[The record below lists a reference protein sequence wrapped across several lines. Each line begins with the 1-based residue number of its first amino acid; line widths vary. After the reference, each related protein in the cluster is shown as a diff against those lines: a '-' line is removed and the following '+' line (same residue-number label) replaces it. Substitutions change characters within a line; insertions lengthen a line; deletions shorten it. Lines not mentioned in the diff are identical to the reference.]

1 MVLAWIAGS
10 LLGTMGGVVLGINLL
25 DRLQFTSKGKDYL
38 HTIDYTA
45 DDDPNV
51 PMPQTAGKPVSVFK
65 KQLLRNT
72 SPWLVQPDYDRI
84 TFINTILLSLWPH
97 LSPAIHKMAMEQ
109 AKAPLEDVCKQAK
122 ILKTIRIDKLDL
134 GTRPPRIDCFKS
146 YQTDEDELII
156 ETPAFWGGD
165 MSLRVTAVVLAG
177 SRTIDVPVD
186 VANIQFKALT
196 RITIKPLVETLP
208 CFGGV
213 TVSLLETPH
222 FNMDLKI
229 CDSWDIMAF
238 PTIPLI
244 ISTAI
249 KVVAGQMLVFPNE
262 YALPLMP
269 NFGLPPPPIG
279 MLNVKVVSATG
290 LKGSLLDRMDPF
302 VELFVRETRSVK
314 TSTLTNNESPVW
326 NECFDF
332 VVDDPKQQA
341 LRVVVKDDDLV
352 SASTEG
358 EAVVPLDTAE
368 FIRNPRT
375 TVVLKLPLH
384 APGGH
389 GKKAKNRAPVA
400 ASGAATGAPRA
411 GGTAFHS
418 VFQPRSHQLSQRQRV
433 GRRAQP
439 VCSCRRKKKSAEHGS
454 EAGSELGSPRSSVAQ
469 DEPREGLEEV
479 LEGVQEGLSD
489 SPRIKLPAGA
499 LTGAEL
505 TLECTYFPFKSSI
518 PGEAGAMGVEVAAPA
533 PVGGE
538 DASGGATAV
547 PPSPAPAL
555 ISSIRRSLLA
565 APSMSTNAKGVLT
578 MTLKKAANLENEP
591 DTYATI
597 SLYDPLRT
605 PIPNIEYRTEVVLN
619 EDSPRYNFKT
629 DFVNISAASSLTITI
644 YDNPGAMAA
653 LTSLKVPFLQKAKPK
668 PLGKVRIVV
677 ADVAT
682 EGRISERYPLQE
694 AQTGEVFVTMEWN
707 PVDLSE
713 EDAAAAAATSASA
726 PTGAAAAA
734 R

>member
-10 LLGTMGGVVLGINLL
+10 LLGTIGGVVLGISLL

-45 DDDPNV
+45 DDDPAV

-65 KQLLRNT
+65 KQLLKNT
-72 SPWLVQPDYDRI
+72 SPWLIQPDYDRI

-109 AKAPLEDVCKQAK
+109 AKAPLDDVCKQAK
-122 ILKTIRIDKLDL
+122 ILKAIRIDRLDL

-146 YQTDEDELII
+146 YQTAEDELII

-165 MSLRVTAVVLAG
+165 MALRVTAVVQAG
-177 SRTIDVPVD
+177 SRTIDIPVD

-238 PTIPLI
+238 PTVPAIV
-244 ISTAI
+244 SAAI
-249 KVVAGQMLVFPNE
+249 KVVAGQMLVYPNE

-269 NFGLPPPPIG
+269 NFGLPPPPKG
-279 MLNVKVVSATG
+279 MLNVKVVSARG
-290 LKGSLLDRMDPF
+290 LRGSFLDRMDPF
-302 VELFVRETRSVK
+302 VELFVRETRGVK

-332 VVDDPKQQA
+332 VVDDPKAQA

-358 EAVVPLDTAE
+358 EAVVPLAAAE

-375 TVVLKLPLH
+375 TVTLQLPLH

-389 GKKAKNRAPVA
+389 GKKAKNRPATAA
-400 ASGAATGAPRA
+400 ASGSAEHAVVAPGHPAPA
-411 GGTAFHS
+411 GSNGEKKK
-418 VFQPRSHQLSQRQRV
+418 RGLLSRF
-433 GRRAQP
+433 
-439 VCSCRRKKKSAEHGS
+439 RRKKKSAEHGS
-454 EAGSELGSPRSSVAQ
+454 EAGSELGSPRGSVA
-469 DEPREGLEEV
+469 PEGEHEELEEV
-479 LEGVQEGLSD
+479 VEEVEEGLLD
-489 SPRIKLPAGA
+489 SPRVKLPAGA

-505 TLECTYFPFKSSI
+505 TLECTYFPFKSAL
-518 PGEAGAMGVEVAAPA
+518 PEVAAPA
-533 PVGGE
+533 PVGGKE
-538 DASGGATAV
+538 PSKGATTAA
-547 PPSPAPAL
+547 PAPAL
-555 ISSIRRSLLA
+555 VTSVRRSLLA
-565 APSMSTNAKGVLT
+565 APSLSSRSKGVLT
-578 MTLKKAANLENEP
+578 MTLKKAINLENEP

-597 SLYDPLRT
+597 TLYDPHRS
-605 PIPNIEYRTEVVLN
+605 PIPNIEHRTEVVLN
-619 EDSPRYNFKT
+619 EDCPRYNFKT

-668 PLGKVRIVV
+668 PLGKVRIAV

-694 AQTGEVFVTMEWN
+694 AQTGEVFVTLEWN

-713 EDAAAAAATSASA
+713 EDAAAAASTSAA
-726 PTGAAAAA
+726 
-734 R
+734 

>member
-1 MVLAWIAGS
+1 MVLAWIAGW
-10 LLGTMGGVVLGINLL
+10 LLGTIGGVVLGITLL

-45 DDDPNV
+45 DDDPSV

-65 KQLLRNT
+65 KLLLQNT
-72 SPWLVQPDYDRI
+72 SPWLIQPDYDRI

-109 AKAPLEDVCKQAK
+109 ARAPLEDVCKK
-122 ILKTIRIDKLDL
+122 TKVLKAIRIDKLDL

-146 YQTDEDELII
+146 YQTAEDELII

-165 MSLRVTAVVLAG
+165 MALRVTAVVQAG
-177 SRTIDVPVD
+177 GKTIDVPVD

-238 PTIPLI
+238 PTVPLLV
-244 ISTAI
+244 STAI
-249 KVVAGQMLVFPNE
+249 KVVAGQMLVYPNE
-262 YALPLMP
+262 FALPLMP
-269 NFGLPPPPIG
+269 NFGLPPPPQG
-279 MLNVKVVSATG
+279 MLNVKVVSARG
-290 LKGSLLDRMDPF
+290 LKGSFLDRMDPF
-302 VELFVRETRSVK
+302 VELSVRESRSVK
-314 TSTLTNNESPVW
+314 TSTLSNNENPVW
-326 NECFDF
+326 NESFDF
-332 VVDDPKQQA
+332 VVDDLKHQG

-358 EAVVPLDTAE
+358 VVVVPLDAAE
-368 FIRNPRT
+368 FIRNPRH
-375 TVVLKLPLH
+375 TVTLRLPLH
-384 APGGH
+384 APGGE
-389 GKKAKNRAPVA
+389 GKKAKKRASMPTTSGSGEHAVA
-400 ASGAATGAPRA
+400 TSGHSATSPASASGEKKKRGL
-411 GGTAFHS
+411 
-418 VFQPRSHQLSQRQRV
+418 LSRF
-433 GRRAQP
+433 
-439 VCSCRRKKKSAEHGS
+439 RRKKRSTEHGS
-454 EAGSELGSPRSSVAQ
+454 EAGSELGSPRGSVAAHEEEHLH
-469 DEPREGLEEV
+469 DLHEELEEV
-479 LEGVQEGLSD
+479 PEGALEEEHAD
-489 SPRIKLPAGA
+489 SPRLQLPAGA

-505 TLECTYFPFKSSI
+505 TLECTYVPFKS
-518 PGEAGAMGVEVAAPA
+518 AMPEMAAPA

-538 DASGGATAV
+538 DAKGATTEV
-547 PPSPAPAL
+547 PAKAMVTSV
-555 ISSIRRSLLA
+555 RRSLLA
-565 APSMSTNAKGVLT
+565 APSMSSDTKGVLT
-578 MTLKKAANLENEP
+578 MTLKKAMNLEDEP

-597 SLYDPLRT
+597 TLYDPHRT

-619 EDSPRYNFKT
+619 EDCPRYNFKT

-644 YDNPGAMAA
+644 FNNPGAIAA

-668 PLGKVRIVV
+668 PLGKVRIAV

-694 AQTGEVFVTMEWN
+694 AQTGEVFVTLEWN
-707 PVDLSE
+707 PVDFAE
-713 EDAAAAAATSASA
+713 EDAAAAASTSAAGTANRTPSA
-726 PTGAAAAA
+726 SL
-734 R
+734 